1 MKFQILQENLGKAVS
16 IASRFASQKAQLPVL
31 GNILLSTQKT
41 KIYVNS
47 TNLEVSVSV
56 QVGAK
61 IEEEGEISVPSRVI
75 SDLISNL
82 PKETI
87 SIESEKEQLKISTSN
102 FSSKVLGM
110 NSSDFPKIPVSS
122 GKEKTINISL
132 KEFLEAISYVLFATS
147 VDETRPVLTGVLFL
161 WDKEGLTL
169 VATDGFRLSRKRINV
184 ESQKVQKK
192 VESVI
197 IPKLVL
203 SELSRLGSEQE
214 EVSFSLLTKEK
225 QAVFAT
231 DEVILS
237 SRILEGEYPDFEKIL
252 PKSSSLKVLLDKEE
266 FGRAVKLASV
276 FARDAANVVKLKIL
290 KDSIKVSGE
299 SGQSGSQETKVDAKI
314 ESSGSNLE
322 SGFEIAFNYRF
333 LEEFLHSVRGEEV
346 KMEFTTPDKAGVF
359 TDSGDKDYLHLIM
372 PVKVQG

>member
-1 MKFQILQENLGKAVS
+1 
-16 IASRFASQKAQLPVL
+16 
-31 GNILLSTQKT
+31 
-41 KIYVNS
+41 
-47 TNLEVSVSV
+47 
-56 QVGAK
+56 
-61 IEEEGEISVPSRVI
+61 
-75 SDLISNL
+75 
-82 PKETI
+82 
-87 SIESEKEQLKISTSN
+87 
-102 FSSKVLGM
+102 M

-132 KEFLEAISYVLFATS
+132 KDFLEAISYVLFATS